1 MERRFWRQY
10 FLTLTIAGLAS
21 GCGDRAQTGE
31 ADPAERGAVEQR
43 LEDYY
48 RDFSARD
55 WAAFADHFWPGAD
68 ITTVWQLPGEDTA
81 GVVVTTIEEFV
92 EQAPQGPGSRE
103 VFEEWMIA
111 ADIRL
116 FKNLAQAWVRYGARF
131 GDPGDIDEWEG
142 IDAIT
147 LLKHGGTWKIVTLV
161 FTSDDSEGE

>member
-1 MERRFWRQY
+1 VEPRFWRQY
-10 FLTLTIAGLAS
+10 FLTLTLAGISA
-21 GCGDRAQTGE
+21 GCSDRAQIGE
-31 ADPAERGAVEQR
+31 ADPVERGVVEQR

-55 WAAFADHFWPGAD
+55 WGAFADHFWPGAD

-92 EQAPQGPGSRE
+92 QQAPQGPGSRE
-103 VFEEWMIA
+103 VFEEWMIG

-116 FKNLAQAWVRYGARF
+116 YKNLAQAWVRYGARF
-131 GDPGDIDEWEG
+131 GDPGNIDEWEG

-161 FTSDDSEGE
+161 FTGDDSEGE